1 MTEDESIEAVAEEL
15 AEEMMASEDVTP
27 FIAWKLQNET
37 LQTLAAMYAKLHDSG
52 VDPES
57 TIQKS
62 IEHIFVSVAEDWRP
76 RNVGIK
82 ASFAALTVEET
93 AENADDHKE
102 A

>member
-1 MTEDESIEAVAEEL
+1 MTDDEQPIDTVAEEL
-15 AEEMMASEDVTP
+15 AEELMASEDVTP

-37 LQTLAAMYAKLHDSG
+37 LQALASMYAKLHDCG
-52 VDPES
+52 VCPES

-93 AENADDHKE
+93 AENADRE
-102 A
+102 T

>member
-1 MTEDESIEAVAEEL
+1 MTEDDQQPTETAIEEL
-15 AEEMMASEDVTP
+15 AEELLAAEDVTP

-37 LQTLAAMYAKLHDSG
+37 LQTLASMYAKLHDCG
-52 VDPES
+52 VCPES
-57 TIQKS
+57 TIQRS

-82 ASFAALTVEET
+82 ASFAALSVEET
-93 AENADDHKE
+93 AENADRE